1 MSWVPFFCTN
11 PGCCIYKYKKNINN
25 KWKNFSIFLHLI
37 QGLVVNMLTFNKY
50 INAIKKLNLNAQ
62 LVHFPLVEVTR

>member
-1 MSWVPFFCTN
+1 MELSNITNFQNNNITIVWVPFFCTN

-37 QGLVVNMLTFNKY
+37 QGLVVNMLL
-50 INAIKKLNLNAQ
+50 IQ
-62 LVHFPLVEVTR
+62 